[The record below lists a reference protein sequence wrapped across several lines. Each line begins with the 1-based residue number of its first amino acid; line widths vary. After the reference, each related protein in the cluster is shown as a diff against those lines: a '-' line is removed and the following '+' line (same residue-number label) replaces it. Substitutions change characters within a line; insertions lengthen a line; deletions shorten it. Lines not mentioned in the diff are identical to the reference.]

1 MAKLLLNLRNVPDD
15 EAREVRALLD
25 EHVIAYYETPPS
37 RWGISMGAIWIHNDT
52 EYPRAREVLDD
63 YQAGRAARARADYAE
78 RKRKGQVETFAGVLR
93 RRPGEVLGYMAVA
106 AGIIALMLWPVWL
119 LMT

>member
-1 MAKLLLNLRNVPDD
+1 MAKLLLNLRYVPDD

-25 EHVIAYYETPPS
+25 EHDIAYYETPPS
-37 RWGISMGAIWIHNDT
+37 RWGISMGAIWIHSDAD
-52 EYPRAREVLDD
+52 YPRARETLDE
-63 YQAGRAARARADYAE
+63 YQAERAARARAEYAE
-78 RKRKGQVETFAGVLR
+78 RKLKGQVETFAGVLR

-106 AGIIALMLWPVWL
+106 AGIIALMLWPIWL